1 MEYAKKGVVR
11 MNARS
16 LKYAIVLSET
26 RNFSQAAQQLGVS
39 QPTFSKQII
48 GLENELGLKL
58 FDRNKSPLELT
69 PAGEFFVGKARELL
83 YAEDQMQKTLEQ
95 FKIGENGKLTIGVT
109 PFRSM
114 SLMPELVKK
123 VKAKYPGVKI
133 VLHEANAGQLRKDAA
148 EGVCDFVILNLPVED
163 PGLEVTP
170 IVPDALALAVPG
182 NLVSGLEHPQ
192 KKSGETVSLLEA
204 KHLPFVT
211 LGQGQELRQLLEKL
225 CAADGFY
232 PDISAEVVSIT
243 TAWAMARAGVGAV
256 LLPLQLAEME
266 NTDENLRLYPL
277 EEGLY
282 SRQPAVVTRLGQY
295 VSEYAAYAIELLKKQ

>member
-1 MEYAKKGVVR
+1 

-16 LKYAIVLSET
+16 LKYAIVLSQT

-48 GLENELGLKL
+48 ALENDLGLKL

-69 PAGEFFVGKARELL
+69 PAGEFFIGKAREML
-83 YAEDQMQKTLEQ
+83 YAEDQLHKTLEQ
-95 FKIGENGKLTIGVT
+95 FKTGENGTLTIGVT

-123 VKAKYPGVKI
+123 IKAKYPGVKV

-148 EGVCDFVILNLPVED
+148 EGICDFVILNLPVDD

-170 IVPDALALAVPG
+170 IAPDALALAVPDS
-182 NLVSGLEHPQ
+182 LAASLE
-192 KKSGETVSLLEA
+192 KTAGETIRLCEA
-204 KHLPFVT
+204 RDLPFVA

-232 PDISAEVVSIT
+232 PDITAEVVSIT

-266 NTDENLRLYPL
+266 NSDEKLRLYPL
-277 EEGLY
+277 EKGLY
-282 SRQPAVVTRLGQY
+282 SRQPAVVTRRGQY
-295 VSEYAAYAIELLKKQ
+295 ISQYAAYAIKLLQQ

>member
-1 MEYAKKGVVR
+1 

-48 GLENELGLKL
+48 ALENDLGLKL

-69 PAGEFFVGKARELL
+69 PAGEFFIGKAKEML
-83 YAEDQMQKTLEQ
+83 YTEEQLHKTLEQ
-95 FKIGENGKLTIGVT
+95 FKTGENGTLTIGVT

-114 SLMPELVKK
+114 ALMPELVKK
-123 VKAKYPGVKI
+123 VKAKYPGVKV

-148 EGVCDFVILNLPVED
+148 EGICDFVILNLPVDD

-170 IVPDALALAVPG
+170 IMPDTLVLAVPD
-182 NLVSGLEHPQ
+182 NLASALEDPEKAAGGTIRLQ
-192 KKSGETVSLLEA
+192 EA
-204 KHLPFVT
+204 KKLPFVT
-211 LGQGQELRQLLEKL
+211 LGQGQELRQLLERL
-225 CAADGFY
+225 CAVDGFY

-266 NTDENLRLYPL
+266 SADGKLRLYPL
-277 EEGLY
+277 QKGLY
-282 SRQPAVVTRLGQY
+282 SRQPAVVIRRGQY
-295 VSEYAAYAIELLKKQ
+295 ISEYADYAIELLKQ

>member
-1 MEYAKKGVVR
+1 

-16 LKYAIVLSET
+16 LKFAVVLSET

-69 PAGEFFVGKARELL
+69 PAGEFFVEKAREML
-83 YAEDQMQKTLEQ
+83 YTEDQLQKTLEQ
-95 FKIGENGKLTIGVT
+95 FKNGENGTLTIGVT

-123 VKAKYPGVKI
+123 IKAMYPGVKV
-133 VLHEANAGQLRKDAA
+133 VLHEANAGQLRKNAA
-148 EGVCDFVILNLPVED
+148 EGVCDFAILNLPVED

-170 IVPDALALAVPG
+170 IAPDALALAVP
-182 NLVSGLEHPQ
+182 NSLVTELEHPE
-192 KKSGETVSLLEA
+192 KKTGETINLWEA
-204 KHLPFVT
+204 KRLPFVT

-266 NTDENLRLYPL
+266 STDENLRLYPL

-282 SRQPAVVTRLGQY
+282 SRQPAVVTRRGQY

>member
-1 MEYAKKGVVR
+1 MEYTRKGVVQ
-11 MNARS
+11 MHARS

-48 GLENELGLKL
+48 ALENELGLKL

-69 PAGEFFVGKARELL
+69 PAGEFFIGKAREML
-83 YAEDQMQKTLEQ
+83 YAEDQLQKTLEQ
-95 FKIGENGKLTIGVT
+95 FKTGENGRLTIGVT

-123 VKAKYPGVKI
+123 IKAKYPGVKI

-148 EGVCDFVILNLPVED
+148 EGICDFVILNLPVED
-163 PGLEVTP
+163 PALEVTP
-170 IVPDALALAVPG
+170 IAPDALALAVPASLASSL
-182 NLVSGLEHPQ
+182 N
-192 KKSGETVSLLEA
+192 KKPNETIDLREA
-204 KHLPFVT
+204 KELPFVT

-225 CAADGFY
+225 CAAEGFY
-232 PDISAEVVSIT
+232 PNITAEVVSIT

-266 NTDENLRLYPL
+266 SKDENLQLYPL
-277 EEGLY
+277 KEGLY
-282 SRQPAVVTRLGQY
+282 SRQPAVVTRRGQY
-295 VSEYAAYAIELLKKQ
+295 ISEYAAYAIALLKQ

>member
-1 MEYAKKGVVR
+1 

-48 GLENELGLKL
+48 GLENELGVKL

-123 VKAKYPGVKI
+123 VKAKYPGVKV

-170 IVPDALALAVPG
+170 IAPDALALAVPG

-225 CAADGFY
+225 CTADGFY

-282 SRQPAVVTRLGQY
+282 SRQPAVVTRRGQY

>member
-1 MEYAKKGVVR
+1 MEYAKKGVAQ

-26 RNFSQAAQQLGVS
+26 RNLSQAAEQMGVS

-48 GLENELGLKL
+48 ALENDLGLKL

-69 PAGEFFVGKARELL
+69 PAGEFFVGKAREIL
-83 YAEDQMQKTLEQ
+83 YTQDQVHKTLEQ
-95 FKIGENGKLTIGVT
+95 FKTGENGRLVIGVT

-123 VKAKYPGVKI
+123 VKAKYPGVKV
-133 VLHEANAGQLRKDAA
+133 VLHEANASQLRKDAA
-148 EGVCDFVILNLPVED
+148 EGKCDFVILNLPVD
-163 PGLEVTP
+163 DSLLEVTP
-170 IVPDALALAVPG
+170 ISADVLALAVPE
-182 NLVSGLEHPQ
+182 NLADKLQCPEKQ
-192 KKSGETVSLLEA
+192 SGESIDFCEA
-204 KHLPFVT
+204 KELPFVA

-225 CAADGFY
+225 CTAGGFY
-232 PDISAEVVSIT
+232 PNITAEVVSIT

-266 NTDENLRLYPL
+266 SKAENLRLYPL
-277 EEGLY
+277 KKGLNT
-282 SRQPAVVTRLGQY
+282 RQPAVVTRRGQY
-295 VSEYAAYAIELLKKQ
+295 ISEYAAYAIDILKKQ